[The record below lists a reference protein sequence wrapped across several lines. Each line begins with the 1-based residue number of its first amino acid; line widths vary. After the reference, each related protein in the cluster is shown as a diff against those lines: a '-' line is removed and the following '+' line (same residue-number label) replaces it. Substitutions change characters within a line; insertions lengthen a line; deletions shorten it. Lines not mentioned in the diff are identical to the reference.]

1 MPLRATGYFVSW
13 YTRKHLKV
21 TKSIYE
27 REEDQAREELYIMH
41 IIHHFIT
48 TSTRLSSRPILL
60 RLLGARNHVKS
71 TLYRTRGIN
80 IYILK

>member
-27 REEDQAREELYIMH
+27 REEDQAREELYIMYVM
-41 IIHHFIT
+41 HHFIG

-60 RLLGARNHVKS
+60 RLLGARIHVKS
-71 TLYRTRGIN
+71 TLYRTRAIN
-80 IYILK
+80 IYLLK